1 MVQYGGDTHNNVT
14 SRGAGGGDGLT
25 ATTGGP
31 PKVQNRVPWQQAHR
45 RNNSRCAAATLNA
58 SESEDD
64 ASADDT
70 GSDDD
75 SASDGEASD
84 ASEGS
89 GGSDVGEGSG
99 DTDTPR
105 MES

>member
-1 MVQYGGDTHNNVT
+1 M
-14 SRGAGGGDGLT
+14 
-25 ATTGGP
+25 
-31 PKVQNRVPWQQAHR
+31 QNRVPWQQAHR

-84 ASEGS
+84 ASEGL
-89 GGSDVGEGSG
+89 GGSDVGEGS
-99 DTDTPR
+99 DKDTPR

>member
-1 MVQYGGDTHNNVT
+1 MGGIQTRTLHRAAPVGVT
-14 SRGAGGGDGLT
+14 GSQQPLA
-25 ATTGGP
+25 GP

-45 RNNSRCAAATLNA
+45 RNNSRCAAAMLNA

-89 GGSDVGEGSG
+89 GGSDDVGEGS
-99 DTDTPR
+99 DKDTPR